1 MDMDFNEIL
10 FAREGGVAILTL
22 NRPDRLNSFTGK
34 MYQEIRE
41 IMEQIKRDDRIKAL
55 IITGAGK
62 GFCSGWEISELSG
75 TFVRPR
81 TGMPASE
88 SRFESLQQIG
98 ALALDMA
105 DVDKPV
111 IAAINGMA
119 VASGLSIA
127 LLCDIRLA
135 SEDAR
140 FGATWMKIGLAPDM
154 ATTYYLPRIV
164 GISKATEM
172 MLDGEIIDADEGRQI
187 GLVSR
192 VVSSR
197 ELMSA
202 AGELGDRIA
211 AGPSIAIELTKR
223 GLQRTLFNNLKAQL
237 DYETYSQNICRQTE
251 DAREGVRAL
260 LDKRVPRFK
269 GR

>member
-1 MDMDFNEIL
+1 MDFNEIL
-10 FAREGGVAILTL
+10 FAREGGVATLTL
-22 NRPDRLNSFTGK
+22 NRPDRLNALTSK
-34 MYQEIRE
+34 MYQEIRA
-41 IMEQIKRDDRIKAL
+41 IAEQIKRDDRIKAL
-55 IITGAGK
+55 IITGSGK
-62 GFCSGWEISELSG
+62 GFCAGCEISELSG
-75 TFVRPR
+75 TFVTSR
-81 TGMPASE
+81 TGTSASE
-88 SRFESLQQIG
+88 SRFDTLQQIG
-98 ALALDMA
+98 EIALDMA

-140 FGATWMKIGLAPDM
+140 LGATWVKIGLAPDM

-164 GISKATEM
+164 GISKAAEM
-172 MLDGEIIDADEGRQI
+172 MFDGEIIDADEGQRI
-187 GLVSR
+187 GLVGK
-192 VVSSR
+192 VVPSHK
-197 ELMSA
+197 LMNT
-202 AGELGDRIA
+202 AGELADKIA

-237 DYETYSQNICRQTE
+237 DYETYSQNICRHTE
-251 DAREGVRAL
+251 DAREGVQAF
-260 LDKRVPRFK
+260 LDKRIPRFK